1 MDRRLEFYLGWAV
14 SKKNVQICVQP
25 TYRINRDL
33 IFSQYSIDTYPC
45 PMRIGP
51 AICDLPAVGE
61 KNYLLGG
68 NIFLLLKNETSSYFV
83 EPSKLVSGV
92 SGKDTMDLI

>member
-1 MDRRLEFYLGWAV
+1 MDFFFFFFERRSGAWIGDWSSIWAGPYP
-14 SKKNVQICVQP
+14 KNVQIRVQP

-61 KNYLLGG
+61 KKI
-68 NIFLLLKNETSSYFV
+68 IFWV
-83 EPSKLVSGV
+83 E
-92 SGKDTMDLI
+92 IFFFY